1 MVTPASEPSAVL
13 LLSGG
18 LDSTAL
24 AQLLRPALCLVI
36 DYGQRCAGAET
47 RAAVAVCRALD
58 LRLLSVRLDVGEIG
72 AGLLLTEQP
81 MKGAP
86 SPEWWPYRNQL
97 LVTAAAAI
105 ALRENL
111 TRVIVGSVATDGSRH
126 VDGTAEFYELLD
138 RLISLQ
144 EGAIHVSAPALHLST
159 AQLLIES
166 GLGEDVLGWT
176 VSCHRADYPCGA
188 CPGCRKRTEVL
199 AEIGILSDSTPPS
212 PK

>member
-1 MVTPASEPSAVL
+1 MSLTAETSGVL

-24 AQLLRPALCLVI
+24 AHVLRPPLCVVV
-36 DYGQRCAGAET
+36 DYGQRCARAET
-47 RAAVAVCRALD
+47 RAATAVCRALD
-58 LRLLSVRLDVGEIG
+58 LRLLSVRIDLGEIG
-72 AGLLLTEQP
+72 AGLLLDERRLQ
-81 MKGAP
+81 GAP

-97 LVTAAAAI
+97 LVTAGASI

-111 TRVIVGSVATDGSRH
+111 TRIIVGSVATDGNRH
-126 VDGTAEFYELLD
+126 VDGTAAFYELLD
-138 RLISLQ
+138 RLMSMQ
-144 EGAIHVSAPALHLST
+144 EGAIRVIAPALHLST
-159 AQLLIES
+159 AQLITES

-199 AEIGILSDSTPPS
+199 AEIGILSGSAPPAV
-212 PK
+212 P